1 MREDDMINMDIS
13 NYTELNEED
22 KKGIEEYLQS
32 MYPDENIQLVEKNDV
47 FTDAFFQMLWKY
59 AIAAMDKLAEMIW
72 NRLFHGYYSI

>member
-1 MREDDMINMDIS
+1 MINMDIS

-47 FTDAFFQMLWKY
+47 FTDAFFSNVVEICDSRYGQVSGNDMEPIISWILHYLSK
-59 AIAAMDKLAEMIW
+59 A
-72 NRLFHGYYSI
+72 